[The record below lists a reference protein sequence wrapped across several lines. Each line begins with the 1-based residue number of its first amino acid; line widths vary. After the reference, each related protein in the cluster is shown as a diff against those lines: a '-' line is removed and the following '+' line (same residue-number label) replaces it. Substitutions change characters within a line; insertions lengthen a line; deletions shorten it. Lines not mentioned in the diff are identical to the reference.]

1 LNVTGS
7 TFQITAEKEKLP
19 IRVLMIAGA
28 STGGLYAYTDA
39 LCSGLCRIGAEVT
52 VLTNSLWAD
61 LPRPFRVERRL
72 FKFIDKKKQWSQLHW
87 AADRFCRSLINSLR
101 RNRFAVREHFDVV
114 HFQGVG
120 TPLLDQFFLK
130 PLIRH
135 LPVVLTVHDVK
146 PHYERFV
153 SKASFIK
160 RSLQIPHRSIVH
172 YENGKRQLVDHW
184 GLCADHIDVI
194 PHGIMRLQNPP
205 DPTEARKKLNLPSG
219 RQIILFFGAIRP
231 NKGLDILLKAL
242 EIIKSR
248 NRRVLLVIAGG
259 LLGRFN
265 FESYSDMIRKY
276 DLSKH
281 VRTFIHFIP
290 EEEVD
295 YFFAASNLVV
305 LPYLKFEAQSGVL
318 LRAYAHKKPVVVS
331 DIGAMGE
338 LVSSDKVGLVVKSG
352 AVEPLAEA
360 VTNALDSLDKFQ
372 SHYNSELEEKY
383 SWKHIAE
390 LTMLSYE
397 AALSSKKPG

>member
-1 LNVTGS
+1 M
-7 TFQITAEKEKLP
+7 
-19 IRVLMIAGA
+19 RVLMVAGA

-52 VLTNSLWAD
+52 VLTNSLWAN
-61 LPRPFRVERRL
+61 LPRPFKVERRL
-72 FKFIDKKKQWSQLHW
+72 FEFTDKKKQWSQLHW
-87 AADRFCRSLINSLR
+87 AADRFYRSLRNSLR

-135 LPVVLTVHDVK
+135 LPVVLTVHDIK

-153 SKASFIK
+153 SRASFIK
-160 RSLQIPHRSIVH
+160 RSLQIPHRLIVH
-172 YENGKRQLVDHW
+172 YEDGKRQMADHW
-184 GLCADHIDVI
+184 GICTDHIDVI
-194 PHGIMRLQNPP
+194 PHGIIPLQNPP
-205 DPTEARKKLNLPSG
+205 DLTAARKKLNLPSNY
-219 RQIILFFGAIRP
+219 QIILFFGAIRP

-265 FESYSDMIRKY
+265 FEPYSDIIKKA
-276 DLSKH
+276 DLSDY
-281 VRTFIHFIP
+281 VQTFIHFIP

-331 DIGAMGE
+331 NVGAMGE
-338 LVSSDKVGLVVKSG
+338 LVNSDEVGLVFEPG
-352 AVEPLAEA
+352 DAEPLAEA
-360 VTNALDSLDKFQ
+360 IISILGSLDKFQ
-372 SHYNSELEEKY
+372 SRYSPELESKY
-383 SWKHIAE
+383 SWEHISD
-390 LTMLSYE
+390 LTMRSYKT
-397 AALSSKKPG
+397 AISSKLEKQR

>member
-1 LNVTGS
+1 M
-7 TFQITAEKEKLP
+7 
-19 IRVLMIAGA
+19 RVLMVAGA

-39 LCSGLCRIGAEVT
+39 LCCGLCRIGAEVT
-52 VLTNSLWAD
+52 VLTNSLWAN
-61 LPRPFRVERRL
+61 LPRPFKVERRL
-72 FKFIDKKKQWSQLHW
+72 FEFTDKKKQWSQLHW
-87 AADRFCRSLINSLR
+87 ATDRFYRSLRNSLR

-153 SKASFIK
+153 SRASFIK
-160 RSLQIPHRSIVH
+160 RSLQIPHRLIVH
-172 YENGKRQLVDHW
+172 YEDGKRQLADHW
-184 GLCADHIDVI
+184 GICTDHIDVI
-194 PHGIMRLQNPP
+194 PHGIMPLKNRP
-205 DPTEARKKLNLPSG
+205 DQTDARKRLNLPSNC
-219 RQIILFFGAIRP
+219 QVILFFGAIRP

-265 FESYSDMIRKY
+265 FEPYSDIIKKA
-276 DLSKH
+276 DLSDY
-281 VRTFIHFIP
+281 VQTFIHFIP

-331 DIGAMGE
+331 NVGAMGE
-338 LVSSDKVGLVVKSG
+338 LVNSDEVGLVFEPG
-352 AVEPLAEA
+352 DAEPLAEA
-360 VTNALDSLDKFQ
+360 IISILGSLDKFQ
-372 SHYNSELEEKY
+372 SRYSPELESKY
-383 SWKHIAE
+383 SWEHISD
-390 LTMLSYE
+390 LTMRSYKTAISGKLE
-397 AALSSKKPG
+397 KQR

>member
-1 LNVTGS
+1 M
-7 TFQITAEKEKLP
+7 
-19 IRVLMIAGA
+19 RVLMVAGA

-39 LCSGLCRIGAEVT
+39 LCSGLCGAGAEVT
-52 VLTNSLWAD
+52 VLTNSLWAN

-72 FKFIDKKKQWSQLHW
+72 FEFTDKKKQWSQLHW
-87 AADRFCRSLINSLR
+87 AADRFYRSLINSLR

-114 HFQGVG
+114 HFQDVG

-130 PLIRH
+130 PLRRH
-135 LPVVLTVHDVK
+135 LPVVLTIHDVK
-146 PHYERFV
+146 PHYDRFV
-153 SKASFIK
+153 SRASFIK
-160 RSLQIPHRSIVH
+160 RSLQIPQRLIVH
-172 YENGKRQLVDHW
+172 YEDGKRQMADHW
-184 GLCADHIDVI
+184 GICADRIDVI
-194 PHGIMRLQNPP
+194 PHGIIPLQNPP
-205 DPTEARKKLNLPSG
+205 DLIAARKKLNLPSNC
-219 RQIILFFGAIRP
+219 QIILFFGAIRP

-276 DLSKH
+276 DLSEY
-281 VRTFIHFIP
+281 VQTFIHFIP

-295 YFFAASNLVV
+295 YFFAASDLVV

-338 LVSSDKVGLVVKSG
+338 LVSSDKVGLVVESG
-352 AVEPLAEA
+352 AVEPLAQA
-360 VTNALDSLDKFQ
+360 VINALDSLDKFQ
-372 SHYNSELEEKY
+372 SCYGPELENKY
-383 SWKHIAE
+383 SWEHIAE

-397 AALSSKKPG
+397 VAISSKQIRKTKIN

>member
-1 LNVTGS
+1 M
-7 TFQITAEKEKLP
+7 
-19 IRVLMIAGA
+19 RVLMVAGA

-39 LCSGLCRIGAEVT
+39 LCSGLCGAGAEVT
-52 VLTNSLWAD
+52 VLTNSLWAN

-72 FKFIDKKKQWSQLHW
+72 FEFTDKKKQWSQLHW
-87 AADRFCRSLINSLR
+87 AADRFYRSLINSLR

-114 HFQGVG
+114 HFQDVG

-130 PLIRH
+130 PLRRH
-135 LPVVLTVHDVK
+135 LPVVLTIHDVK
-146 PHYERFV
+146 PHYDRFV
-153 SKASFIK
+153 SRASFIK
-160 RSLQIPHRSIVH
+160 RSLQIPQRLIVH
-172 YENGKRQLVDHW
+172 YEDGKRQMADHW
-184 GLCADHIDVI
+184 GICADRIDVI
-194 PHGIMRLQNPP
+194 PHGIIPLQNPP
-205 DPTEARKKLNLPSG
+205 DLIAARKKLNLPSNC
-219 RQIILFFGAIRP
+219 QIILFFGAIRP

-276 DLSKH
+276 DLSEY
-281 VRTFIHFIP
+281 VQTFIHFIP

-295 YFFAASNLVV
+295 YFFAASDLVV

-338 LVSSDKVGLVVKSG
+338 LVSSDKVGLVVESG
-352 AVEPLAEA
+352 AVEPLAQA
-360 VTNALDSLDKFQ
+360 VINALDSLDKFQ
-372 SHYNSELEEKY
+372 SCYGPELENKY
-383 SWKHIAE
+383 NWEHIAK
-390 LTMLSYE
+390 LTMRSYE
-397 AALSSKKPG
+397 AAISSKQIRKTKIN

>member
-1 LNVTGS
+1 M
-7 TFQITAEKEKLP
+7 
-19 IRVLMIAGA
+19 RVLMVAGA

-39 LCSGLCRIGAEVT
+39 LCSGLCEAGADVT
-52 VLTNSLWAD
+52 VLTNSLWVD

-72 FKFIDKKKQWSQLHW
+72 FEFTDKKKQWSQLHW
-87 AADRFCRSLINSLR
+87 AADRFYRSLRNSLR
-101 RNRFAVREHFDVV
+101 RNRFAVREPFDVV

-135 LPVVLTVHDVK
+135 LPVVLTVHDIK

-160 RSLQIPHRSIVH
+160 RSLQIPHRLIVH
-172 YENGKRQLVDHW
+172 YEDGKRQMADHW
-184 GLCADHIDVI
+184 GICTDHIDVI

-205 DPTEARKKLNLPSG
+205 DLTAARKKLNLPSNC
-219 RQIILFFGAIRP
+219 QIILFFGAIRP
-231 NKGLDILLKAL
+231 NKGLGILLKAL

-248 NRRVLLVIAGG
+248 NQQILLVIAGG

-265 FESYSDMIRKY
+265 FEPYSDMIRKY
-276 DLSKH
+276 DLSEH
-281 VRTFIHFIP
+281 VQTFIHFIP

-305 LPYLKFEAQSGVL
+305 SPYLKFEAQSGVL

-331 DIGAMGE
+331 NIGAMGE
-338 LVSSDKVGLVVKSG
+338 LVSTDKVGLVVEPG

-360 VTNALDSLDKFQ
+360 VINALDSLDKFQ
-372 SHYNSELEEKY
+372 SHYSPELEEKY
-383 SWKHIAE
+383 SWEHIAK
-390 LTMLSYE
+390 LTIRSYE
-397 AALSSKKPG
+397 AAISGEPSPSCA

>member
-1 LNVTGS
+1 M
-7 TFQITAEKEKLP
+7 
-19 IRVLMIAGA
+19 RVLMVAGA

-52 VLTNSLWAD
+52 VLTNSLWAN
-61 LPRPFRVERRL
+61 LPRQYKVERCQ
-72 FKFIDKKKQWSQLHW
+72 FEFIDKKKQWLQLHW
-87 AADRFCRSLINSLR
+87 AADRFYRSLRNSLR

-130 PLIRH
+130 SLIRH

-153 SKASFIK
+153 SRASFIK
-160 RSLQIPHRSIVH
+160 RSLQIPHRLIVH
-172 YENGKRQLVDHW
+172 YEDGRRQLVDHW
-184 GLCADHIDVI
+184 GISAEHIDVI
-194 PHGIMRLQNPP
+194 PHGIMPVQNPP
-205 DPTEARKKLNLPSG
+205 APTEARKKLNLPLD

-242 EIIKSR
+242 EIVKSR
-248 NRRVLLVIAGG
+248 NSRILLVIAGG

-265 FESYSDMIRKY
+265 FESYSNIIRKS
-276 DLSKH
+276 DLSEQ
-281 VRTFIHFIP
+281 VQTFIQFIP

-295 YFFAASNLVV
+295 CFFAASDLVV

-331 DIGAMGE
+331 NVGAIGG
-338 LVSSDKVGLVVKSG
+338 LVVSDKVGLTVDPGNSE
-352 AVEPLAEA
+352 ALAEA
-360 VTNALDSLDKFQ
+360 VMSVLGSLDKFQ
-372 SHYNSELEEKY
+372 SHYGPELDKKY
-383 SWKHIAE
+383 SWEHIAE
-390 LTMLSYE
+390 LTMRSYE
-397 AALSSKKPG
+397 AALSSKLEKQI